1 MRYADMNSFARDV
14 SAQTRANLSLFATT
28 TSVLQQWCFS
38 MCIHPRYTPDVL
50 ARILCDQM
58 QEQTKQA
65 AARGDAAVTPLAEL
79 EFVPYLTEEGMV
91 AKVDTT
97 GVKASVYAVYDE
109 VSESRHVESRT
120 AEWLDCRVAIIVWCH
135 RRV

>member
-1 MRYADMNSFARDV
+1 MH
-14 SAQTRANLSLFATT
+14 SLP
-28 TSVLQQWCFS
+28 SL
-38 MCIHPRYTPDVL
+38 PDFL
-50 ARILCDQM
+50 ARMLCEQM

-91 AKVDTT
+91 AKVDTA

-109 VSESRHVESRT
+109 VSEIEIRQIEAT
-120 AEWLDCRVAIIVWCH
+120 T
-135 RRV
+135 

>member
-1 MRYADMNSFARDV
+1 MCV
-14 SAQTRANLSLFATT
+14 CPHLSRVC
-28 TSVLQQWCFS
+28 SC
-38 MCIHPRYTPDVL
+38 M
-50 ARILCDQM
+50 LCKQM

-79 EFVPYLTEEGMV
+79 EFVPYLTEDGMV

-109 VSESRHVESRT
+109 VSEIRQTEALAAGGSI
-120 AEWLDCRVAIIVWCH
+120 VALL
-135 RRV
+135 